1 MENEDTT
8 HVCLWKD
15 TIINEVDAEMDIM
28 IPNQSPLIEVAFKFE
43 SQREGI
49 HNGDKGLRV

>member
-1 MENEDTT
+1 M
-8 HVCLWKD
+8 KD